1 MQAYEYNKNDERMML
16 RRTGIVEP
24 IFLQMCGLCVITHL
38 VTQEG
43 STMSNCKTC
52 SQEISW
58 YAQKREVF
66 NRGPLNVDG
75 TVNLCYK
82 EQEAKQLDVAAA
94 LKWLL

>member
-1 MQAYEYNKNDERMML
+1 MYSNAFIVFMSFMGMHMTAYTNMHAYEYNKNDEMGMML

-58 YAQKREVF
+58 DAKKREVLKI
-66 NRGPLNVDG
+66 RGS
-75 TVNLCYK
+75 
-82 EQEAKQLDVAAA
+82 
-94 LKWLL
+94 